1 MKTLNKLFIVLL
13 LATFTV
19 QAQQTPAQK
28 QTGEIT
34 LTGGT
39 AHIGNGTV
47 IEKSLIFIKDGK
59 ITGVYD
65 ALTTKMPLRGE
76 IINIEG
82 QHVYPGFIAPDTT
95 LGLVEIEAVRA
106 TEDQDEIGEYNPH
119 IEAIVAYNAESKV
132 VESMRPNGV
141 LIAQAVPQGGTI
153 SGQSSVVQLDAWNW
167 EDAVVKRGDGIHL
180 NWPNS
185 YKRGRWWEGEDPGY
199 SPNKDYKSDILEIE
213 DFIEQSRAFTSGDS
227 SIKNLPYAA
236 MQGII
241 NGTQNLYIHVDSD
254 KEILDVLK
262 FKEDLKIEK
271 LVLVGAY
278 RGYKV
283 ADQIAKANVPVILAR
298 VHSLPDAEDD
308 DYNISFKMV
317 KDLIDAKVT
326 VALGNSGEYWQSR
339 NIPFYAGQ
347 TTAHGL
353 SFEDALQLI
362 TKNPATILGVSDQL
376 GTLEAGKD
384 ATLFVSKGNALEMQG
399 NTITR
404 AMISG
409 RSISLESHQTKLYK
423 RYMDKYS
430 RTE

>member
-76 IINIEG
+76 IINIDG

-95 LGLVEIEAVRA
+95 LGLVEISAVRA

-167 EDAVVKRGDGIHL
+167 EDAVIKRGDGIHL

-241 NGTQNLYIHVDSD
+241 DGSQNLYIHVDSD

-262 FKEDLKIEK
+262 FKEDMKIEK

-283 ADQIAKANVPVILAR
+283 AEQIAKANVSVILAR

-353 SFEDALQLI
+353 TFEDALQLI

-376 GTLEAGKD
+376 GTLEIGKD

-399 NTITR
+399 NSITR

-430 RTE
+430 RTK

>member
-1 MKTLNKLFIVLL
+1 MKTLNKLFIALFF
-13 LATFTV
+13 ATLSM
-19 QAQQTPAQK
+19 QAQQTPAIA

-34 LTGGT
+34 LTGAT
-39 AHIGNGTV
+39 AHIGNGEV

-65 ALTTKMPLRGE
+65 ARTTKMPLRGE
-76 IINIEG
+76 IINVDG
-82 QHVYPGFIAPDTT
+82 QHIYPGFIAPDTT
-95 LGLVEIEAVRA
+95 LGLVEISAVRA
-106 TEDQDEIGEYNPH
+106 TEDQDEVGEYNPH

-167 EDAVVKRGDGIHL
+167 EDAAVKRGDGIHL

-185 YKRGRWWEGEDPGY
+185 YRRGRWWEGEDPGY
-199 SPNKDYKSDILEIE
+199 SPNKDYKSDITEIE
-213 DFIEQSRAFTSGDS
+213 NFIAQSKAFTSGDS
-227 SIKNLPYAA
+227 SVKNLPYAA
-236 MQGII
+236 MQGILD
-241 NGTQNLYIHVDSD
+241 GTQNLYIHVDSE
-254 KEILDVLK
+254 KEIIDVLK
-262 FKEDLKIEK
+262 FKEAMNIEK
-271 LVLVGAY
+271 VVLVGAY

-283 ADQIAKANVPVILAR
+283 ADAIAKANVSVILAR

-317 KDLIDAKVT
+317 KDLIDANVT

-362 TKNPATILGVSDQL
+362 TKNPATILGVSDKL

-384 ATLFVSKGNALEMQG
+384 ATLIVSKGNALEMSG
-399 NTITR
+399 NTISH
-404 AMISG
+404 AFING
-409 RSISLESHQTKLYK
+409 RSISLESHQTELYK
-423 RYMDKYS
+423 RYMEKYE
-430 RTE
+430 RAK